1 MDTLLLQTETGRASI
16 DAAGFATLLFDM
28 PGAVNKI
35 GAAFL
40 RDLGPLVDAIAG
52 APGLRGVLVESAH
65 KDFCVGADLDMVFSE
80 RDPARIYAASQALNG
95 ALRRL
100 ETLGHPVV
108 ALVRG
113 SALGG
118 GCELALAAHHR
129 VGVDAPG
136 ARIGLPEVQLGVIP
150 GGGGTQRLPR
160 LIGAQAALEHMLLAK
175 TPRLPAARDLGL
187 IDVLV
192 GDLDEARQVARA
204 WIDAHPGATQPWD
217 RPDFAWPGV
226 APGSEGWRNL
236 FMGAA
241 AMLYGRSAGVF
252 RAPEVVLEVVQE
264 GGALRMERALEVEA
278 RAFAAIV
285 VSDGCKDMIR
295 TVWYSRNAAERQ
307 VGLPALPRGAD
318 DGIQRV
324 VVLGAGMMGGGLAA
338 LLAER
343 GFTVVLKD
351 IAPAAL
357 DAAVAHARAHLERR
371 LRTPERASEALARI
385 HASTDVAA
393 VDGADL
399 LIEAVVEDV
408 RVKHAVL
415 AALEPR
421 LAPGALWATNT
432 SALPIAELGAPA
444 ADRGRFLGLHFF
456 SPVEQMPLVEVVQGP
471 DTAPAAVARALS
483 FCRRL
488 GKTPILVNDGY
499 GFYTTRVFAAY
510 ILEGVQLL
518 AEGVPAALI
527 EWGARAAGM
536 VVPPLQVFDEVALSL
551 GRKVLDQAESRTG
564 RVLPGAREVLV
575 QMVDAH
581 GRLGRAHGAGFYQY
595 EGPGGKRRGLW
606 PGLAPL
612 VAGLWGTERPVP
624 PEDAAAV
631 GRRLLLVQA
640 VEAVRALESGVLR
653 APADGDVGALLGI
666 GFAPQTGGPF
676 VWLDRLGLGEAVRA
690 LDALA
695 ATHGERFSPPPLLRR
710 MAAAGERFYP
720 AV

>member
-1 MDTLLLQTETGRASI
+1 MDTLLLHTETGRATI
-16 DAAGFATLLFDM
+16 DDAGVATLLLDM
-28 PGAVNKI
+28 PGGVNKI
-35 GAAFL
+35 GAGFL
-40 RDLGPLVDAIAG
+40 RDIGPMVDAIAA

-65 KDFCVGADLDMVFSE
+65 KDFCVGADLDMVFAE
-80 RDPARIYAASQALNG
+80 RDASRIYAASQALHA

-100 ETLGHPVV
+100 ETLAHPVV

-113 SALGG
+113 AALGG
-118 GCELALAAHHR
+118 GYELALAAHHR
-129 VGVDAPG
+129 IGVDAPG
-136 ARIGLPEVQLGVIP
+136 ARVGLPEVQLGVIP

-160 LIGAQAALEHMLLAK
+160 ILGAQAALEHMLLAR
-175 TPRLPAARDLGL
+175 TPRIPAAREAGLLDALAEDLPAARAAG
-187 IDVLV
+187 
-192 GDLDEARQVARA
+192 RA
-204 WIDAHPGATQPWD
+204 WIAAHPGAVQPWD
-217 RPDFAWPGV
+217 APTFAWPGV
-226 APGSEGWRNL
+226 APGTEAWRHL

-241 AMLYGRSAGVF
+241 AMLFGRSAGVF

-264 GGALRMERALEVEA
+264 GGGLRFDRALEVEA

-307 VGLPALPRGAD
+307 VGLPALAPGAS
-318 DGIQRV
+318 DGIARV

-343 GFTVVLKD
+343 GFSVVLKD
-351 IAPAAL
+351 IHPAAL
-357 DAAVAHARAHLERR
+357 DTALGHARAHLARR
-371 LRTPERASEALARI
+371 LRAPGRAEEAFARI
-385 HASTDVAA
+385 AAHTDDAA

-408 RVKHAVL
+408 TVKHAVL
-415 AALEPR
+415 GALETR
-421 LAPGALWATNT
+421 LAPAALWATNT
-432 SALPIAELGAPA
+432 SALPVSELGAPSR
-444 ADRGRFLGLHFF
+444 DPSRFLGLHFF

-471 DTAPAAVARALS
+471 ATAPEAVARALS

-518 AEGVPAALI
+518 AEGFAPALI

-551 GRKVLDQAESRTG
+551 GRKVLDQAEARTG
-564 RVLPGAREVLV
+564 RVLPAARALLV
-575 QMVDAH
+575 EMVDGH
-581 GRLGRAHGAGFYQY
+581 GRHGRAQGAGFYQY
-595 EGPGGKRRGLW
+595 DGPAGKRRGLW

-612 VAGLWGTERPVP
+612 VAGLRGPERAAPAA
-624 PEDAAAV
+624 DAAV
-631 GRRLLLVQA
+631 LGRRLLLAQS
-640 VEAVRALESGVLR
+640 VEAVRALEEGVLR

-676 VWLDRLGLGEAVRA
+676 VFLDRLGLPAAVAA

-695 ATHGERFSPPPLLRR
+695 AVHGPRFAPPGLLRR
-710 MAAAGERFYP
+710 MAAAGEHFHVP
-720 AV
+720 V